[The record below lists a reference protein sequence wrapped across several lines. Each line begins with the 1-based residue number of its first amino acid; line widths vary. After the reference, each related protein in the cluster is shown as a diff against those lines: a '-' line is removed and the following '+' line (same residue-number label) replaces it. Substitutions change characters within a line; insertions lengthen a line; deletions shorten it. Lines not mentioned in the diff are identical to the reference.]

1 MSSLDVD
8 KLIAALGNEDNEC
21 VMEMTY
27 EKISKMKN
35 DILQRLRLSPEELK
49 SMHSKLKAY
58 RFVDELP
65 ELKYGT
71 YIRWIPL
78 TDPENIKLT
87 SGGIVCEMKVG
98 DDGIVVTCK
107 NRYNR
112 MFSIKMQENLIFQKM
127 TDQERVL
134 ISALSYLNA

>member
-8 KLIAALGNEDNEC
+8 KLISALGNEDNEC
-21 VMEMTY
+21 VMEMTF

-35 DILQRLRLSPEELK
+35 DILQRLRLSSEELK

-87 SGGIVCEMKVG
+87 TGGIVCEMKVG

>member
-8 KLIAALGNEDNEC
+8 KLISALGNEDNEC
-21 VMEMTY
+21 VMEMTF

-35 DILQRLRLSPEELK
+35 DILQRLRLSGEELK

-78 TDPENIKLT
+78 RDPENIKLT
-87 SGGIVCEMKVG
+87 TGGIVCEMKVG

>member
-8 KLIAALGNEDNEC
+8 KLVAALGNEDNEC

-27 EKISKMKN
+27 EKISKIKN
-35 DILQRLRLSPEELK
+35 DILQRLRLKPQELK
-49 SMHSKLKAY
+49 AMHSKLKAY

-78 TDPENIKLT
+78 TDPENIRLT
-87 SGGIVCEMKVG
+87 TGGIVCEMKVG

-107 NRYNR
+107 NRYNQ

-134 ISALSYLNA
+134 ISALSYINA

>member
-87 SGGIVCEMKVG
+87 TGGIVCEMKVG
-98 DDGIVVTCK
+98 DDGIIVTCK

>member
-8 KLIAALGNEDNEC
+8 KLISALGNEENEC
-21 VMEMTY
+21 IMEMTY
-27 EKISKMKN
+27 EKISKTKN
-35 DILQRLRLSPEELK
+35 DILQRLRLNVEDLK
-49 SMHSKLKAY
+49 SMHSKLKQY

-78 TDPENIKLT
+78 TNPENIKLAT
-87 SGGIVCEMKVG
+87 GGIVCEMKVG
-98 DDGIVVTCK
+98 EDGIVITCK

>member
-1 MSSLDVD
+1 MSLDVD
-8 KLIAALGNEDNEC
+8 KLISALGNEDNEC

-35 DILQRLRLSPEELK
+35 DILQRLHLNSQALK
-49 SMHSKLKAY
+49 SMHSKLKTY

-65 ELKYGT
+65 ELNYGT

-87 SGGIVCEMKVG
+87 TGGIVCEMKVG
-98 DDGIVVTCK
+98 DDGIIVTCK
-107 NRYNR
+107 NRYNQ

-127 TDQERVL
+127 TDQELVL

>member
-35 DILQRLRLSPEELK
+35 DILQRLRLSPQELK

-87 SGGIVCEMKVG
+87 TGGIVCEMKVG

-107 NRYNR
+107 NRFNR

>member
-8 KLIAALGNEDNEC
+8 KLISALGNEDNEC
-21 VMEMTY
+21 VMEMTF

-35 DILQRLRLSPEELK
+35 DILQRLRLSGEELK

-87 SGGIVCEMKVG
+87 TGGIVCEMKVG

-107 NRYNR
+107 NRFNR

>member
-78 TDPENIKLT
+78 TNPENIKLT
-87 SGGIVCEMKVG
+87 TGGIVCEMKVG
-98 DDGIVVTCK
+98 DDGIVITCK
-107 NRYNR
+107 NRFNR

>member
-78 TDPENIKLT
+78 TNPENIKLT
-87 SGGIVCEMKVG
+87 TGGIVCEMKVG
-98 DDGIVVTCK
+98 DDGIVITCK

>member
-87 SGGIVCEMKVG
+87 TGGIVCEMKVG

>member
-27 EKISKMKN
+27 EKIGKMKN

-87 SGGIVCEMKVG
+87 TGGIVCEMKVG
-98 DDGIVVTCK
+98 DDGIIVTCK

>member
-1 MSSLDVD
+1 MSSLDVE

-35 DILQRLRLSPEELK
+35 DILQRLRLSPQELK

-65 ELKYGT
+65 ELKYGS

-98 DDGIVVTCK
+98 NDGIVVTCK
-107 NRYNR
+107 NRFNH
-112 MFSIKMQENLIFQKM
+112 MFSIKMQENLIFQKI

-134 ISALSYLNA
+134 ISALSYLND

>member
-1 MSSLDVD
+1 MSLDVD
-8 KLIAALGNEDNEC
+8 KLISALGNEDNEC

-35 DILQRLRLSPEELK
+35 DILQRLHLNSQALK
-49 SMHSKLKAY
+49 SMHSKLKTY

-87 SGGIVCEMKVG
+87 TGGIVCEMKVG
-98 DDGIVVTCK
+98 DDGIIVTCK

-127 TDQERVL
+127 TDQELVL

>member
-35 DILQRLRLSPEELK
+35 DILQRLRLSPQELK

-78 TDPENIKLT
+78 TNPENIKLT
-87 SGGIVCEMKVG
+87 TGGIVCEMKVG
-98 DDGIVVTCK
+98 DDGIVITCK
-107 NRYNR
+107 NRFNR

>member
-1 MSSLDVD
+1 MSSLDVE

-65 ELKYGT
+65 ELKYGS

-98 DDGIVVTCK
+98 NDGIVVTCK
-107 NRYNR
+107 NRFNH
-112 MFSIKMQENLIFQKM
+112 MFSIKMQENLIFQKI

-134 ISALSYLNA
+134 ISALSYLND

>member
-8 KLIAALGNEDNEC
+8 KLISALGNDDNEC
-21 VMEMTY
+21 VMEMTF

-35 DILQRLRLSPEELK
+35 DILQRLRLSSEELK

-78 TDPENIKLT
+78 TDPKNIKLT
-87 SGGIVCEMKVG
+87 TGGIVCEMKVG

>member
-8 KLIAALGNEDNEC
+8 KLISALGNEDNEC
-21 VMEMTY
+21 VMEMTF

-35 DILQRLRLSPEELK
+35 DILQRLRLSSEELK

-87 SGGIVCEMKVG
+87 TGGIVCEMKVG

-107 NRYNR
+107 NRFNR